1 MKNLS
6 KCQTKKKKKKNQE
19 IQLPSCVV
27 THLYKRG
34 YFGIFL
40 FHIQLKCLCQ
50 GTLYQCL
57 RLPTI
62 FFQIIH
68 TSKQGPINQPS
79 EPCSF
84 QLLRTLFLQCFGSQ
98 QSKAKPGPHF
108 VHASCYD
115 MCIQASFKIII
126 LSIQI
131 WKMNLHSLLMEP
143 EKNSW
148 SILQQKM
155 AFVAKP

>member
-1 MKNLS
+1 MWLS
-6 KCQTKKKKKKNQE
+6 
-19 IQLPSCVV
+19 

-34 YFGIFL
+34 YFGHFL

-62 FFQIIH
+62 FFQIIQ

-84 QLLRTLFLQCFGSQ
+84 QLLRTLFFLQCLGSQ

-115 MCIQASFKIII
+115 KCISKYLSRSSYYPSKSEKWIYTVYLWNRRRILGVSCSRRWRSLQNPRKIW
-126 LSIQI
+126 L
-131 WKMNLHSLLMEP
+131 
-143 EKNSW
+143 
-148 SILQQKM
+148 
-155 AFVAKP
+155 

>member
-6 KCQTKKKKKKNQE
+6 KCQTKIKKKKNQE

-68 TSKQGPINQPS
+68 TSKDRSTNPPNHVPS
-79 EPCSF
+79 NFLEHFFCNVLAVSRARQNLDLISF
-84 QLLRTLFLQCFGSQ
+84 MPVAMTCAYKYLSRSSYYP
-98 QSKAKPGPHF
+98 SK
-108 VHASCYD
+108 S
-115 MCIQASFKIII
+115 
-126 LSIQI
+126 
-131 WKMNLHSLLMEP
+131 
-143 EKNSW
+143 EK
-148 SILQQKM
+148 
-155 AFVAKP
+155 

>member
-1 MKNLS
+1 MVEYSSL
-6 KCQTKKKKKKNQE
+6 QE
-19 IQLPSCVV
+19 RLFWPFSFSHSVKMPS
-27 THLYKRG
+27 
-34 YFGIFL
+34 
-40 FHIQLKCLCQ
+40 CQ

-62 FFQIIH
+62 FFQIIQ
-68 TSKQGPINQPS
+68 TSKQEPINQPS

-115 MCIQASFKIII
+115 MCIQVSFKIII
-126 LSIQI
+126 IDPNLKNEFTQFTYGTGEEFLEYLAAEDGVRCKTLEKSGFNLLFVIPCHGLMIQ
-131 WKMNLHSLLMEP
+131 
-143 EKNSW
+143 EK
-148 SILQQKM
+148 
-155 AFVAKP
+155 